1 MRPKRTEK
9 ILQLTQ
15 QCKKLLGFNFPI
27 LIEESCHKYE
37 QEWQLQNS
45 DAAAQ
50 SALSVVQTLFNQ
62 QQFELHQTVC
72 VFFLHDLKL
81 IPQSIYMAEIYR
93 QLALNY
99 DLQGNSSL
107 AEQTYNEAFEFLGSI
122 KTNNEPLKWKLYAS
136 LWYNRSSPSRSAE
149 SKEKLVIYTRNAL
162 HFFEYLHDVEGMS
175 LCLNR
180 LALLLPDDD
189 YTEKFE
195 LLRRVLSINSGPK
208 GNKKSIAMAQFNIGY
223 FTFLSGEEKLG
234 IAYMN
239 DALDLVIH
247 HSNSRYWALAQLQM
261 AKAFFKREKFIQAR
275 EACLKSLE
283 VFKSLQVKSH
293 IQEAE
298 TLIQKID
305 SAK

>member
-1 MRPKRTEK
+1 MRPERAEK
-9 ILQLTQ
+9 ILQLTHHCQ
-15 QCKKLLGFNFPI
+15 NLLGFNFPV
-27 LIEESCHKYE
+27 LIEENCQSYE

-50 SALSVVQTLFNQ
+50 IALSVVQTIFNQ
-62 QQFELHQTVC
+62 QQFELHETVC
-72 VFFLHDLKL
+72 VFFLQDLKL
-81 IPQSIYMAEIYR
+81 IPQSIYTAEIYR

-99 DLQGNSSL
+99 DLQSKHSL

-122 KTNNEPLKWKLYAS
+122 KTNNESLKWKLYAS
-136 LWYNRSSPSRSAE
+136 IWYNRSSPSRSAE
-149 SKEKLVIYTRNAL
+149 SKEKLAVYTRNAL

-180 LALLLPDDD
+180 LALLLPDED

-195 LLRRVLSINSGPK
+195 LLRRILSINSGPK

-234 IAYMN
+234 TAYMN
-239 DALDLVIH
+239 DALDLIVRH
-247 HSNSRYWALAQLQM
+247 TNSRYWALAQLQM

-275 EACLKSLE
+275 EICLKSLE
-283 VFKSLQVKSH
+283 VFNNLQVKAH
-293 IQEAE
+293 IQEAQA
-298 TLIQKID
+298 LIQEIERVI
-305 SAK
+305 

>member
-1 MRPKRTEK
+1 MRPERTEK

-15 QCKKLLGFNFPI
+15 QCQKLLGFNFPI

-37 QEWQLQNS
+37 QEWQSQNS

-50 SALSVVQTLFNQ
+50 TALSIVQTIFNQ
-62 QQFELHQTVC
+62 QQFELHETVC
-72 VFFLHDLKL
+72 VFFLQDLKL
-81 IPQSIYMAEIYR
+81 IPQSIYAAEIYR

-99 DLQGNSSL
+99 DLQSKHSL
-107 AEQTYNEAFEFLGSI
+107 AEQTYKDAFEFLDSI
-122 KTNNEPLKWKLYAS
+122 CTNNEALKWKLYAS

-162 HFFEYLHDVEGMS
+162 HFFEYLHDIDGMS

-180 LALLLPDDD
+180 LALLLPDED

-195 LLRRVLSINSGPK
+195 LLRRILSLNSGPK

-239 DALDLVIH
+239 DALDLIFEH
-247 HSNSRYWALAQLQM
+247 TNSRYWALALLQM
-261 AKAFFKREKFIQAR
+261 AKAYIKREKFIEAR
-275 EACLKSLE
+275 DICLKSLE
-283 VFKSLQVKSH
+283 VFKSLQVNAH
-293 IQEAE
+293 IQEAKA
-298 TLIQKID
+298 LIQEID
-305 SAK
+305 RAR